1 MAGLSA
7 GLSAEVKRRRM
18 FLQRRKLEL
27 ADLYCAGGLPDCA
40 RQTDSVGL
48 VVQAGA
54 PARYAVWRVRLPEG
68 VLRTGGEEPF
78 TNFGANAVEKLF
90 DAREIK
96 EVIALAKSLVA

>member
-1 MAGLSA
+1 ML
-7 GLSAEVKRRRM
+7 AE
-18 FLQRRKLEL
+18 
-27 ADLYCAGGLPDCA
+27 CLPDC
-40 RQTDSVGL
+40 

-90 DAREIK
+90 GESEIT
-96 EVIALAKSLVA
+96 ELIELAKKLAL